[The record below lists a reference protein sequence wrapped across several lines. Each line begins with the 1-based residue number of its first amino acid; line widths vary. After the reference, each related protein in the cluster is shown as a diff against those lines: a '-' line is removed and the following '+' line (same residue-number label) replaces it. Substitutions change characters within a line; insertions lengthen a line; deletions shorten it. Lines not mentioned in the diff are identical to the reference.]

1 MVRTRQTAR
10 QSTGGMAPRRQIAS
24 YGSHRQ
30 TSQDTLVGIYNQ
42 QRTRTIALDGTDEF
56 DVDPDLISLS
66 FLISDEEDSYQGAI
80 RVVLAKLDETR
91 GKIFDMGIPNEA
103 VSCDSLSVQ
112 ERIAVLQNGV
122 EVSDDTSD
130 SEDED
135 SDDNS
140 GPFRRKKTE
149 KKGKKEE
156 KSKADTKIKVTMYI
170 PKIVIRIRLEDET
183 IKSFGTLMLISHI
196 CYN

>member
-1 MVRTRQTAR
+1 M
-10 QSTGGMAPRRQIAS
+10 G
-24 YGSHRQ
+24 
-30 TSQDTLVGIYNQ
+30 
-42 QRTRTIALDGTDEF
+42 ALDGTDEF

-112 ERIAVLQNGV
+112 ERVAVLQNGV

-140 GPFRRKKTE
+140 GPFGR
-149 KKGKKEE
+149 
-156 KSKADTKIKVTMYI
+156 
-170 PKIVIRIRLEDET
+170 
-183 IKSFGTLMLISHI
+183 
-196 CYN
+196 